1 MGLPDVGEGLATII
15 ANSVSSDEELI
26 ALLTNPTKLSE
37 LEGVG
42 WFISTK
48 VSDYLS
54 IENGGVKSNLDEVL
68 SLLDKLHLVYEK
80 TAPKSITV
88 GITGGWILSRDELKE
103 HLSEYDIEL
112 VEGVRKNISILLT
125 GSGAGQSK
133 IDKAAAKGIKII
145 SVLGVNSINELVD
158 LITHP

>member
-1 MGLPDVGEGLATII
+1 MNYIEITHNPFTVETIFMINGEAPADGCRL
-15 ANSVSSDEELI
+15 SSYKESRLQLWVEKLFDE
-26 ALLTNPTKLSE
+26 LSH
-37 LEGVG
+37 LFNGDNRFHITFKGVG

-103 HLSEYDIEL
+103 HFE
-112 VEGVRKNISILLT
+112 
-125 GSGAGQSK
+125 
-133 IDKAAAKGIKII
+133 
-145 SVLGVNSINELVD
+145 
-158 LITHP
+158 